1 MANWENYLE
10 NNKSRFLD
18 EMLDFIRIPSISALS
33 EHAGDI
39 QRAAE
44 WVADRMNAADIEEV
58 RILPTDGP
66 PVVYGEWLHAPDKPT
81 ILIYGHFDTQPV
93 DPVDLW
99 SSPPFEPVVQ
109 DGKVYARGA
118 SDDKGNML
126 IPILATEALLKTE
139 GNLPV
144 NLKFFFEGEEE
155 IGSGH
160 LPDVID
166 SYKELLACD
175 LVVSADGLQWR
186 EDQPSLL
193 VGFKGL
199 CALQIDVK
207 GPNVDLH
214 SGIYGGT
221 VQNPIHALVHLL
233 DSMRS
238 PAGDVLVEGFY
249 DDVVPLS
256 AEDRD
261 QIATIGHD
269 ETEYKEQLGV
279 NHLFGE
285 PGYTAL
291 ERAWV
296 RPTLELNGIWGGFQG
311 EGSKTVIPSEA
322 HAKITCRLVP
332 DQNPNKILEQLAT
345 HIEKYTPPGVEI
357 GTSPKAAPSPAYRIP
372 DDHPGNQAA
381 YKVLE
386 EVYGKTPYFT
396 RLGGTLPVCRLLL
409 DKLGVYTVTFAFA
422 LEDENAHAPDEFFR
436 ISSFEGGQIA
446 YCKLLQRLSEQE
458 GL

>member
-10 NNKSRFLD
+10 SNKSRFLD

-39 QRAAE
+39 QRAGE
-44 WVADRMNAADIEEV
+44 WVANRMNAAGIEGV
-58 RILPTDGP
+58 RILPTGGP
-66 PVVYGEWLHAPDKPT
+66 PVVYGEWLHAPGKPT

-99 SSPPFEPVVQ
+99 SSPPFEPVVRG
-109 DGKVYARGA
+109 GKVYARGA

-139 GNLPV
+139 GSLPV

-160 LPDVID
+160 LPDLID
-166 SYKELLACD
+166 SQKELLACD

-199 CALQIDVK
+199 CALQIDVT

-249 DDVVPLS
+249 DDVIPLS
-256 AEDRD
+256 AAERD
-261 QIATIGHD
+261 QIAAIGHD
-269 ETEYKEQLGV
+269 ELEYQEQLGV
-279 NHLFGE
+279 SQLFGE

-345 HIEKYTPPGVEI
+345 HIEKYTPPGVELAV
-357 GTSPKAAPSPAYRIP
+357 TPKAAPSPAYRIP
-372 DDHPGNQAA
+372 TDHPGNQAA
-381 YKVLE
+381 YEVLE
-386 EVYGKTPYFT
+386 DVYGKTPYFT
-396 RLGGTLPVCRLLL
+396 RLGGTLPVCRLFL
-409 DKLGVYTVTFAFA
+409 DKLDVYTVTFAFA

-436 ISSFEGGQIA
+436 ISSFEQGQKA
-446 YCKLLQRLSEQE
+446 YCKLLQRLSKQE

>member
-10 NNKSRFLD
+10 NNRSRFLD

-39 QRAAE
+39 QRAGE
-44 WVADRMNAADIEEV
+44 WVANRMDAAGIEGI
-58 RILPTDGP
+58 RILPTGGP

-109 DGKVYARGA
+109 DGKVYARGS

-126 IPILATEALLKTE
+126 IPILATEALLKTA
-139 GNLPV
+139 GSLPV

-160 LPDVID
+160 LPDLID
-166 SYKELLACD
+166 AQKELLACD

-221 VQNPIHALVHLL
+221 VQNPIHALVCLL

-238 PAGDVLVEGFY
+238 PAGDVLVDGFY

-261 QIATIGHD
+261 QIAAIGHD
-269 ETEYKEQLGV
+269 EIEYKEQLGV
-279 NHLFGE
+279 DRLFGE

-332 DQNPNKILEQLAT
+332 DQNPNKILEQLTT
-345 HIEKYTPPGVEI
+345 HIEKYTPPGVKI
-357 GTSPKAAPSPAYRIP
+357 GATPKAAPSPAYRIP
-372 DDHPGNQAA
+372 DNHPGNQAA
-381 YKVLE
+381 YAVLE

-396 RLGGTLPVCRLLL
+396 RLGGTLPVCRLFL
-409 DKLGVYTVTFAFA
+409 DKLDVYTVTFAFG

-436 ISSFEGGQIA
+436 ISSFEQGQKA
-446 YCKLLQRLSEQE
+446 YCKLLQRLSKQE